1 MVRMSPCDGE
11 DAGSSPVVGSIFDS
25 KKDLRERLTPSLR
38 MRKRMR
44 LPELIAI
51 TVYRVYMFSVLII
64 LPIYLAVKLA
74 AWLIGE

>member
-1 MVRMSPCDGE
+1 
-11 DAGSSPVVGSIFDS
+11 
-25 KKDLRERLTPSLR
+25 
-38 MRKRMR
+38 MR